1 MKLLL
6 DTHTLMWWWGDDPLL
21 SVNAR
26 KAISNESNTVLVS
39 AASAWEIAIKH
50 RIGKLP
56 EGSDALGRFSELV
69 AADGFTH
76 LQINY
81 LHAIRS
87 GGLAVNHKD
96 PFDRMLAAQADIE
109 NATLVSLDP
118 VFKTFRTKVLW

>member
-1 MKLLL
+1 M
-6 DTHTLMWWWGDDPLL
+6 
-21 SVNAR
+21 
-26 KAISNESNTVLVS
+26 VS
-39 AASAWEIAIKH
+39 AASAWEIAIKY

-56 EGSDALGRFSELV
+56 EGAEALNRFGELV

-109 NATLVSLDP
+109 NATLVSIDP
-118 VFKTFRTKVLW
+118 AFKAFRTKILW